1 MKSLIKDVKK
11 ISHFKSLLRKNMFGS
26 INSNSNI
33 NTFSGLN
40 TRTLN
45 SNKNKFFFTTKN
57 INLDNDILNSSESTT
72 LIKSDNKSDQIEIK
86 PLFIIS
92 DSLMPYG
99 KSIVIEKNEEL
110 IKTIDSYKS
119 IKNGKFCVFSLDKK
133 RNLISNIG
141 VLCEEVNLN
150 NDSVFLTSL
159 KGDSR
164 IYTDTNCSFFQ
175 NLNNLKFDLVSSSEL
190 PIGQSIIDDQ
200 VPGKLLN
207 DVEIAKN
214 ILNDVNRSIFAFY
227 EITKKQNLDQSLL
240 REINTAIIT
249 LQYLLKTNMDFISS
263 LNKKSIQKK
272 EEASN
277 ENEKQKNKDDDK
289 SLFDLVSDL
298 KKLSKSNENLS
309 EKEKIESNIK
319 NKENE
324 DSNLKTEDPKPTMTV
339 LEEVNSLVFEN
350 IREFLRIAKAF
361 RKNFPMKE
369 SNQFLNSVDPIVRA
383 KLLIN
388 FIYETGDFL
397 IKDLHM
403 LDEYKKDV
411 LQKQE
416 KYLLKF
422 VKKQVDKFSGDSAES
437 YNKRLE
443 EMFKNGDINE
453 QTKRSIQLEIEM
465 AFNTNAN
472 NENENEDNKK
482 ISIVEDIFNFPWSK
496 RQEVVFDVKYAAEVL
511 NTDLYGLNKVKNR
524 IDEYI
529 AKLKR
534 SYAISNSSITNKR
547 KGFIILIT
555 GPPGTGKTTIAQLI
569 GKALKRKTGI
579 INLSGETDTINL
591 KGSRRT
597 YIDSQPSI
605 FFKELVKLGVKNPVI
620 ILDEIDKIANK
631 GDATSHSAS
640 SALLELLNPEENN
653 NFIDQ
658 YLNIPLDFSE
668 TIFICTS
675 NYNVNLLEPLLDRM
689 EILEIDDYTFKEK
702 KEISERYILPKIL
715 NEYGLKN
722 FEVTKENPLKED
734 LDQIANIDVSLNTN
748 ENEEKKKKEE
758 SNNNHNLPKV
768 VFPEHVIKNLIKD
781 YSSHGTG
788 CRGIKRS
795 LEKLIRKINYD
806 FYTNS
811 SMIHKKV
818 FIVSNESLDS
828 YLGIHKTA
836 DPNMLKLI
844 KDEKIGYLY
853 SDAYGNIGRLFIK
866 PRIYSHLIQE
876 DKTNSLNSL
885 LKQSTQKDIYRNL
898 EIYSKL
904 SKPVKESINTAV
916 NLSRKIIC
924 EMLSKDIPVNLDN
937 LIKAYCLYM
946 TTPYQEKI
954 GNTFGLVGLV
964 ALVANILDFSP
975 IDDNILIL
983 GELNPNGKIL
993 KAYNLKFTLNSCEY
1007 YGINKIIL
1015 PKGKQIFNLRK
1026 SR

>member
-1 MKSLIKDVKK
+1 MKSLIKEVKNQK
-11 ISHFKSLLRKNMFGS
+11 NVKNLINMQCNNSTLFKLAIKSLTTIKS
-26 INSNSNI
+26 KI
-33 NTFSGLN
+33 LN
-40 TRTLN
+40 TTKRSLF
-45 SNKNKFFFTTKN
+45 STKN
-57 INLDNDILNSSESTT
+57 INLDNDILNNVEATK
-72 LIKSDNKSDQIEIK
+72 LIKSDKKFDQIEIK
-86 PLFIIS
+86 PVFIVS

-99 KSIVIEKNEEL
+99 KTIVIEKNDEL
-110 IKTIDSYKS
+110 VKTIECYKS
-119 IKNGKFCVFSLDKK
+119 FKNGKFCIFSLDKR
-133 RNLISNIG
+133 RNLTSNIG
-141 VLCEEVNLN
+141 ILCEEISLN
-150 NDSVFLTSL
+150 TDSIFLTSL

-164 IYTDTNCSFFQ
+164 IYADTSSSFFQ
-175 NLNNLKFDLVSSSEL
+175 NLISSKLDLIPNQEL
-190 PIGQSIIDDQ
+190 PIGYSIVDDP
-200 VPGKLLN
+200 VPGKMLN
-207 DVEIAKN
+207 DVEISKN

-249 LQYLLKTNMDFISS
+249 LQYLLKTNMDFIAS

-272 EEASN
+272 DDANTSDNDKKEQK
-277 ENEKQKNKDDDK
+277 EKDNDKN
-289 SLFDLVSDL
+289 LYDLVSDL
-298 KKLSKSNENLS
+298 KKLSKSSENPKNVINE
-309 EKEKIESNIK
+309 KVESNKKKEFDVNSSIK
-319 NKENE
+319 SEEEK
-324 DSNLKTEDPKPTMTV
+324 LPV
-339 LEEVNSLVFEN
+339 LDEVNSLIFEN
-350 IREFLRIAKAF
+350 IREFLRIAKAL
-361 RKNFPMKE
+361 RKNFPIKE
-369 SNQFLNSVDPIVRA
+369 SNEFLNSVDPIVRA

-422 VKKQVDKFSGDSAES
+422 VKKQVEKFSGDSAES

-443 EMFKNGDINE
+443 ELYQNKDINE

-482 ISIVEDIFNFPWSK
+482 LSIVEDIFHFPWNK
-496 RQEVVFDVKYAAEVL
+496 RQEVIFDVKYAADVL
-511 NTDLYGLNKVKNR
+511 NTELFGLNKVKNR

-534 SYAISNSSITNKR
+534 SYSMSNSSLTNKR

-640 SALLELLNPEENN
+640 SALLELLNPEENH

-658 YLNIPLDFSE
+658 YLNVPLDFSE

-702 KEISERYILPKIL
+702 KEISERYILPKLL

-722 FEVTKENPLKED
+722 YEISKENPMKED
-734 LDQIANIDVSLNTN
+734 LDQIANMEVPTN
-748 ENEEKKKKEE
+748 SNEVNEENEKSDEKNK
-758 SNNNHNLPKV
+758 NLSSPKII
-768 VFPEHVIKNLIKD
+768 FPENVIKNLIKD

-806 FYTNS
+806 FYINPI
-811 SMIHKKV
+811 MVNKKRFV
-818 FIVSNESLDS
+818 VSNESLDT

-866 PRIYSHLIQE
+866 PRIYSIGSND
-876 DKTNSLNSL
+876 DKNNGLNNL

-924 EMLSKDIPVNLDN
+924 EMLSKDIPVNLEN

-946 TTPYQEKI
+946 TTPYQEKV
-954 GNTFGLVGLV
+954 GNSFGLVSLV

-993 KAYNLKFTLNSCEY
+993 KSYNLKFTLNSCEY

-1015 PKGKQIFNLRK
+1015 PKGKNSLCF
-1026 SR
+1026 

>member
-1 MKSLIKDVKK
+1 MKSLIKEVKNK
-11 ISHFKSLLRKNMFGS
+11 KNVKNLINMQCNNSTLFKLAIKSLTTIKS
-26 INSNSNI
+26 KI
-33 NTFSGLN
+33 LN
-40 TRTLN
+40 TTKRSLF
-45 SNKNKFFFTTKN
+45 STKN
-57 INLDNDILNSSESTT
+57 INLDNDILNNVDATK
-72 LIKSDNKSDQIEIK
+72 LIKSDKKFDQIEIK
-86 PLFIIS
+86 PVFIVS

-99 KSIVIEKNEEL
+99 KTIVIEKNDEL
-110 IKTIDSYKS
+110 VKTIEFYKS
-119 IKNGKFCVFSLDKK
+119 FKNGKFCIFSLDKR
-133 RNLISNIG
+133 RNLTSNIG
-141 VLCEEVNLN
+141 ILCEEISLN
-150 NDSVFLTSL
+150 TDSIFLTSL

-164 IYTDTNCSFFQ
+164 IYADTSSSFFQ
-175 NLNNLKFDLVSSSEL
+175 NLISSKLDLIPNQEL
-190 PIGQSIIDDQ
+190 PIGYSIVDDP
-200 VPGKLLN
+200 VPGKMLN
-207 DVEIAKN
+207 DVEISKN

-249 LQYLLKTNMDFISS
+249 LQYLLKTNMDFIAS

-272 EEASN
+272 DDANTSDNDKKEQK
-277 ENEKQKNKDDDK
+277 EKDNDKN
-289 SLFDLVSDL
+289 LYDLVSDL
-298 KKLSKSNENLS
+298 KKLSKSSENPKNVLNE
-309 EKEKIESNIK
+309 KVESNKKKEFDVNSSIK
-319 NKENE
+319 SEEEK
-324 DSNLKTEDPKPTMTV
+324 LPV
-339 LEEVNSLVFEN
+339 LEEVNSLIFEN
-350 IREFLRIAKAF
+350 IREFLRIAKAL
-361 RKNFPMKE
+361 RKNFPIKE
-369 SNQFLNSVDPIVRA
+369 SNEFLNSVDPIVRA

-422 VKKQVDKFSGDSAES
+422 VKKQVEKFSGDSAES

-443 EMFKNGDINE
+443 ELYQNKDINE

-482 ISIVEDIFNFPWSK
+482 LSIVEDIFHFPWNK
-496 RQEVVFDVKYAAEVL
+496 RQEVIFDVKYAADVL
-511 NTDLYGLNKVKNR
+511 NTELFGLNKVKNR

-534 SYAISNSSITNKR
+534 SYSMSNSSLTNKR

-640 SALLELLNPEENN
+640 SALLELLNPEENH

-658 YLNIPLDFSE
+658 YLNVPLDFSE

-702 KEISERYILPKIL
+702 KEISERYILPKLL

-722 FEVTKENPLKED
+722 YEISKENPMKED
-734 LDQIANIDVSLNTN
+734 LDQIANMDVPTN
-748 ENEEKKKKEE
+748 SNEVKEDNEKSDEKNK
-758 SNNNHNLPKV
+758 NLSSPKII
-768 VFPEHVIKNLIKD
+768 FPENVIKNLIKD

-806 FYTNS
+806 FYINPI
-811 SMIHKKV
+811 MVNKKRFV
-818 FIVSNESLDS
+818 VSNESLDT

-844 KDEKIGYLY
+844 KDEKMGYLY

-866 PRIYSHLIQE
+866 PRIYSIGSND
-876 DKTNSLNSL
+876 DKNNGLNNL

-924 EMLSKDIPVNLDN
+924 EMLSKDIPVNLEN

-946 TTPYQEKI
+946 TTPYQEKV
-954 GNTFGLVGLV
+954 GNSFGLVSLV

-993 KAYNLKFTLNSCEY
+993 KSYNLKFTLNSCEY

-1015 PKGKQIFNLRK
+1015 PKGKNSLCF
-1026 SR
+1026 